1 MRMTGKK
8 RLFQK
13 MFFNQLDLTGVKYA
27 NLNSKGKIVCF
38 RDNGHGVLMLYK
50 KMDGFTERFEGL
62 WATIRWHL

>member
-50 KMDGFTERFEGL
+50 KNGRL
-62 WATIRWHL
+62 Y